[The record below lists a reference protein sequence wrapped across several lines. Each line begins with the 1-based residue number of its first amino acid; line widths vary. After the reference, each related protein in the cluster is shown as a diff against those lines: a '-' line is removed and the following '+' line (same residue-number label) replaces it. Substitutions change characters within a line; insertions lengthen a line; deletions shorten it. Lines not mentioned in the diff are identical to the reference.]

1 MADINIAEI
10 EGDVSKA
17 VADAQELLTLAEKLE
32 SLLPTADRK
41 YVTEA
46 QNVLTVVESVVAK
59 LGA

>member
-1 MADINIAEI
+1 MASIDISEI

-17 VADAQELLTLAEKLE
+17 VADAQDILDLATKLE
-32 SLLPTADRK
+32 DLLPSADRK

-46 QNVLTVVESVVAK
+46 QNVLTVIESVVSK